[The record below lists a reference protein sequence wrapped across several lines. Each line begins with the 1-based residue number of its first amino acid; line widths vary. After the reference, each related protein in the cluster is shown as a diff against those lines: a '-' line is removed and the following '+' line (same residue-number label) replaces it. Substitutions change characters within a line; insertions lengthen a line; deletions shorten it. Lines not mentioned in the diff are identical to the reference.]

1 MPPAAVAA
9 LIYAFL
15 CALPLTMQI
24 GLALGAP
31 WGRFANGGRHPGV
44 LPPAWR
50 ALAVV
55 QGGLLAAMAWVV
67 LARAEVIAAE
77 VPEAL
82 FRAALGISIL
92 TAIAN
97 AISPS
102 RPERLLWGPVT
113 FAMAVCAVT
122 IAVL

>member
-9 LIYAFL
+9 WIYAVL
-15 CALPLTMQI
+15 CAFPLAMQI

-44 LPPAWR
+44 LPRAWR

-67 LARAEVIAAE
+67 LARGDVIAAE

-82 FRAALGISIL
+82 FRAALGLSIL

-113 FAMAVCAVT
+113 CAMAVCAVT